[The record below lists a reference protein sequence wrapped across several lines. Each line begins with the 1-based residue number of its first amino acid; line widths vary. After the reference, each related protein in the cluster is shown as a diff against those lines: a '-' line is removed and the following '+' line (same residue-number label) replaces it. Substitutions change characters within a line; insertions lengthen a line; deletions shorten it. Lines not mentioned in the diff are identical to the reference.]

1 MLFINTKTNRSFTFE
16 PYEHNVIYGPNGS
29 YKSMFL
35 KYLAREVSQHPFCVV
50 SDPNTTID
58 IIQPK
63 YQLITNTPNT
73 VENLESILLT
83 LNRMK
88 GESNDPKFQKVLEMC
103 FSLLKSGYNLD
114 FQFDTTGQPT
124 LNGKSFTNTSNGEP
138 LYMSDGQLQ
147 ASKLM
152 LNTFLTMIQFKD
164 VSLSMALV
172 GMEKEPLHLLYDDLE
187 SHLSLN
193 AQSKIV
199 SDILRMVEK
208 IDYIYNYLGAPD
220 THVSIVTH
228 APMIYEAMKYNDAKM
243 TEMDN

>member
-1 MLFINTKTNRSFTFE
+1 MLFINTSTNHSFTFE

-35 KYLAREVSQHPFCVV
+35 KYLAREVSQHPFTAVT
-50 SDPNTTID
+50 DPNASVD

-63 YQLITNTPNT
+63 YRLITDTPNT

-88 GESNDPKFQKVLEMC
+88 GESNNPNFQKVFERC

-114 FQFDTTGQPT
+114 FQFNTTGQPT
-124 LNGKSFTNTSNGEP
+124 LNGKPFTNRSNGEQ
-138 LYMSDGQLQ
+138 LVMSNGQLQ
-147 ASKLM
+147 ISKLM
-152 LNTFLTMIQFKD
+152 LNTFLTMMRFKD

-172 GMEKEPLHLLYDDLE
+172 GKEKEPLHLLYDDLE

-199 SDILRMVEK
+199 NDILRMVEK
-208 IDYIYNYLGAPD
+208 IDYIYNYLDAPD

-228 APMIYEAMKYNDAKM
+228 SPMIYEAMKYNDAKM
-243 TEMDN
+243 TEMNI

>member
-35 KYLAREVSQHPFCVV
+35 KYLAQVVTQHPFGVI
-50 SDPNTTID
+50 SDPNATSD
-58 IIQPK
+58 IVKPK
-63 YQLITNTPNT
+63 YQLVTDVPNT
-73 VENLESILLT
+73 IDDVKSILLT

-88 GESNDPKFQKVLEMC
+88 IELNDPNFQKVFNMC

-114 FQFDTTGQPT
+114 FQFNTTGQPT
-124 LNGKSFTNTSNGEP
+124 LNGKPFTNRSNGEQ
-138 LYMSDGQLQ
+138 LVMSDGQLQ
-147 ASKLM
+147 ISKLM
-152 LNTFLTMIQFKD
+152 LNTFLTMMRFKD

-172 GMEKEPLHLLYDDLE
+172 GKEKEPLHLLYDDLE

-208 IDYIYNYLGAPD
+208 IDYIYNYLELPK

-228 APMIYEAMKYNDAKM
+228 SPMIYEAMKYNDAKM
-243 TEMDN
+243 TEMDI

>member
-1 MLFINTKTNRSFTFE
+1 MLFINTNTNHSFTFE
-16 PYEHNVIYGPNGS
+16 PYENNVIYGPNSS

-35 KYLAREVSQHPFCVV
+35 KYLAREVSQHPFAVV
-50 SDPNTTID
+50 ADPNSTID

-88 GESNDPKFQKVLEMC
+88 GESNNPNFQKVFERC

-114 FQFDTTGQPT
+114 FQFNTTGQPT
-124 LNGKSFTNTSNGEP
+124 LNGKPFTNRSNGEQ
-138 LYMSDGQLQ
+138 LVMSDGQLQ
-147 ASKLM
+147 ISKLM
-152 LNTFLTMIQFKD
+152 LNTFLTMMRFKD

-172 GMEKEPLHLLYDDLE
+172 GKEKEPLHLLYDDLE

-228 APMIYEAMKYNDAKM
+228 APEIYAAMKHNGAKM
-243 TEMDN
+243 TEMDI

>member
-1 MLFINTKTNRSFTFE
+1 MLFINTNTNYSFTFE

-35 KYLAREVSQHPFCVV
+35 KYLVHEVSQHPFAAVA
-50 SDPNTTID
+50 DPNATID

-63 YQLITNTPNT
+63 YQLITDTPNT

-88 GESNDPKFQKVLEMC
+88 GESNDPKFQEVLEMC
-103 FSLLKSGYNLD
+103 FNLLKSGYNLD

-124 LNGKSFTNTSNGEP
+124 LNGKSFTNVSNGEQ
-138 LYMSDGQLQ
+138 LVMSDGQIQ
-147 ASKLM
+147 VSKLM
-152 LNTFLTMIQFKD
+152 LNTFLIMTKFKD
-164 VSLSMALV
+164 VNLSMALI

-199 SDILRMVEK
+199 NDILRIVEN
-208 IDYIYNYLGAPD
+208 IDCIYNHLEIPD
-220 THVSIVTH
+220 THISIVTH
-228 APMIYEAMKYNDAKM
+228 SPMIYEAMKYNDAKM
-243 TEMDN
+243 TEMDI

>member
-1 MLFINTKTNRSFTFE
+1 MLFINTNTNHSFTFE
-16 PYEHNVIYGPNGS
+16 PYDHNVIYGPNGS

-35 KYLAREVSQHPFCVV
+35 KYLAREVSQHPFVV
-50 SDPNTTID
+50 VADPNATID

-83 LNRMK
+83 LNRIQS
-88 GESNDPKFQKVLEMC
+88 ESTDPKFQRVLEMC

-124 LNGKSFTNTSNGEP
+124 LNGKPFTNTSNGEQ

-147 ASKLM
+147 ASKLI
-152 LNTFLTMIQFKD
+152 LNTFLTMIRFKD
-164 VSLSMALV
+164 ISLSMALV

-199 SDILRMVEK
+199 NDILRMVEK
-208 IDYIYNYLGAPD
+208 IDYLYNYLEAPD
-220 THVSIVTH
+220 THISIVTH
-228 APMIYEAMKYNDAKM
+228 SPEIYSEMKHNGTKVTKM
-243 TEMDN
+243 NI

>member
-35 KYLAREVSQHPFCVV
+35 KYLAQVVTQHPFGVV
-50 SDPNTTID
+50 PDPNVSSD
-58 IIQPK
+58 IVKPK
-63 YQLITNTPNT
+63 YQLITDVPNT
-73 VENLESILLT
+73 VDDLKSILLT

-88 GESNDPKFQKVLEMC
+88 IESNDPKFQEVLEMC
-103 FSLLKSGYNLD
+103 FNLLKSGYNLD

-124 LNGKSFTNTSNGEP
+124 LNGKSFTNVSNGEQ
-138 LYMSDGQLQ
+138 LVMSDGQIQ
-147 ASKLM
+147 VSKLM
-152 LNTFLTMIQFKD
+152 LNTFLIMTKFKD
-164 VSLSMALV
+164 VNLSMALI

-199 SDILRMVEK
+199 NDILRIVEN
-208 IDYIYNYLGAPD
+208 IDCIYNHLEIPD
-220 THVSIVTH
+220 THISIVTH
-228 APMIYEAMKYNDAKM
+228 SPMIYEAMKYNDAKM
-243 TEMDN
+243 TEM

>member
-35 KYLAREVSQHPFCVV
+35 KYLAQVVTQHPFGVV
-50 SDPNTTID
+50 PDPNVSSD
-58 IIQPK
+58 IVKPK
-63 YQLITNTPNT
+63 YQLVTDVPNT
-73 VENLESILLT
+73 VDDLKSILLT

-88 GESNDPKFQKVLEMC
+88 IESNDPKFQEVLEMC
-103 FSLLKSGYNLD
+103 FNLLKSGYNLD

-124 LNGKSFTNTSNGEP
+124 LNGKSFTNVSNGEQ
-138 LYMSDGQLQ
+138 LVMSDGQIQ
-147 ASKLM
+147 VSKLM
-152 LNTFLTMIQFKD
+152 LNTFLTMTKFKD
-164 VSLSMALV
+164 VNLSMALV
-172 GMEKEPLHLLYDDLE
+172 GKEKEPLHLLYDDLE

-199 SDILRMVEK
+199 NDILRIVEN
-208 IDYIYNYLGAPD
+208 IDCIYNHLEIPD
-220 THVSIVTH
+220 THISIVTH
-228 APMIYEAMKYNDAKM
+228 SPFIFKSMEYNGAKM

>member
-1 MLFINTKTNRSFTFE
+1 MLFINTQTNHSFTFE

-35 KYLAREVSQHPFCVV
+35 KYLTHTVREHPFGTVP
-50 SDPNTTID
+50 DPNATSD
-58 IIQPK
+58 IVIPK
-63 YQLITNTPNT
+63 YQLITNVPNT
-73 VENLESILLT
+73 VDYLESILLT

-88 GESNDPKFQKVLEMC
+88 IESTDPKFQRVLEMC

-114 FQFDTTGQPT
+114 FQFNTTGQPT
-124 LNGKSFTNTSNGEP
+124 LNGKPFTNRSNGEQ
-138 LYMSDGQLQ
+138 LVMSDGQLQ
-147 ASKLM
+147 ISKLM
-152 LNTFLTMIQFKD
+152 LNTFPTMMRFKD

-172 GMEKEPLHLLYDDLE
+172 GKEKEPLHLLYDDLE

-243 TEMDN
+243 TEMDI

>member
-1 MLFINTKTNRSFTFE
+1 MLFINTNTNHSFTFE

-88 GESNDPKFQKVLEMC
+88 GESNDPKFQKVFNMC

-114 FQFDTTGQPT
+114 FQFDTNGQPT
-124 LNGKSFTNTSNGEP
+124 LNGKPFINTSNGEQ
-138 LYMSDGQLQ
+138 LVMSDGQLQ
-147 ASKLM
+147 ISKLM
-152 LNTFLTMIQFKD
+152 LNTFLTMMRFKD
-164 VSLSMALV
+164 VSLSMALI

-199 SDILRMVEK
+199 NDILRMVEK
-208 IDYIYNYLGAPD
+208 IDYLYNHLEVPD
-220 THVSIVTH
+220 THISIVTH
-228 APMIYEAMKYNDAKM
+228 SPEIYAAMKHNGAKM
-243 TEMDN
+243 TEM

>member
-1 MLFINTKTNRSFTFE
+1 MLFINTNTNHSFTFE
-16 PYEHNVIYGPNGS
+16 PYGPNGS

-35 KYLAREVSQHPFCVV
+35 KYLAREVSQHPFAAVA
-50 SDPNTTID
+50 DPNATID

-83 LNRMK
+83 LTRMK
-88 GESNDPKFQKVLEMC
+88 GESNDPKFQEVLEMC
-103 FSLLKSGYNLD
+103 FNLLKSGYNLD

-124 LNGKSFTNTSNGEP
+124 LNGKSFTNVSNGEQ
-138 LYMSDGQLQ
+138 LYMSDGQIQ
-147 ASKLM
+147 VSKLM
-152 LNTFLTMIQFKD
+152 LNTFLTMMRFKD

-172 GMEKEPLHLLYDDLE
+172 GKEKEPLHLLYDDLE

-199 SDILRMVEK
+199 NDILRIVEN
-208 IDYIYNYLGAPD
+208 IDCIYNYLEVPD
-220 THVSIVTH
+220 THISIVTH
-228 APMIYEAMKYNDAKM
+228 SPMIYEAMKYNDAKM
-243 TEMDN
+243 TEMDI

>member
-35 KYLAREVSQHPFCVV
+35 KYLAQVVTQHPFGVV
-50 SDPNTTID
+50 PDPNVSSD
-58 IIQPK
+58 IVKPK
-63 YQLITNTPNT
+63 YQLVTDVPNT
-73 VENLESILLT
+73 VDDLKSILLT

-88 GESNDPKFQKVLEMC
+88 IESNDPKFQEVLEMC
-103 FSLLKSGYNLD
+103 FNLLKSGYNLD

-124 LNGKSFTNTSNGEP
+124 LNGKSFTNVSNGEQ
-138 LYMSDGQLQ
+138 LVMSDGQIQ
-147 ASKLM
+147 VSKLM
-152 LNTFLTMIQFKD
+152 LNTFLTMTKFKD
-164 VSLSMALV
+164 VNLSMALV
-172 GMEKEPLHLLYDDLE
+172 GKEKEPLHLLYDDLE

-228 APMIYEAMKYNDAKM
+228 SPMIYEAMKYNDAKM
-243 TEMDN
+243 TEM

>member
-1 MLFINTKTNRSFTFE
+1 MLFINTKTNHSFTFE

-35 KYLAREVSQHPFCVV
+35 KYLAQVVTQHPFGVV
-50 SDPNTTID
+50 PDPNATGD
-58 IIQPK
+58 IVKPK
-63 YQLITNTPNT
+63 YQLVTNVPNT
-73 VENLESILLT
+73 VDYLESILLT

-88 GESNDPKFQKVLEMC
+88 IESNDPKFKEVFERC

-114 FQFDTTGQPT
+114 FQFNTTGQPT
-124 LNGKSFTNTSNGEP
+124 LNGKPFTNRSNGEQ
-138 LYMSDGQLQ
+138 LVMSDGQLQ
-147 ASKLM
+147 ISKLM
-152 LNTFLTMIQFKD
+152 LNTFLTMMRFKD

-172 GMEKEPLHLLYDDLE
+172 GKEKEPLHLLYDDLE

-208 IDYIYNYLGAPD
+208 IDYIYNYLELPD
-220 THVSIVTH
+220 THISIVTH
-228 APMIYEAMKYNDAKM
+228 SPMIYEAMKYNDAKM
-243 TEMDN
+243 TEMDI

>member
-1 MLFINTKTNRSFTFE
+1 MLFINTKTNHSFTFE

-35 KYLAREVSQHPFCVV
+35 KYLAREVSKHPFCVV
-50 SDPNTTID
+50 PDPNATSD
-58 IIQPK
+58 IVKPK
-63 YQLITNTPNT
+63 YQLVTNVPNT
-73 VENLESILLT
+73 VDDLKSILLT
-83 LNRMK
+83 LHRMQS
-88 GESNDPKFQKVLEMC
+88 ESNDPKFQEVLEMC
-103 FSLLKSGYNLD
+103 FNLLKSGYKLD

-124 LNGKSFTNTSNGEP
+124 LNGKPFTNRSNGEQ
-138 LYMSDGQLQ
+138 LYMSDGQIQ
-147 ASKLM
+147 ASKLI
-152 LNTFLTMIQFKD
+152 LNTFLTMAQFKD

-172 GMEKEPLHLLYDDLE
+172 GKEKEPLHLLYDDLE

>member
-1 MLFINTKTNRSFTFE
+1 MLFINTNTNHSFTFE

-35 KYLAREVSQHPFCVV
+35 KYLAREVSQHPFAAVA
-50 SDPNTTID
+50 DPNTTSD
-58 IIQPK
+58 IVIPK

-83 LNRMK
+83 LHRMQS
-88 GESNDPKFQKVLEMC
+88 ESTDPKFQKVLEMC

-208 IDYIYNYLGAPD
+208 IDYLYNYLEAPD
-220 THVSIVTH
+220 THISIVTH
-228 APMIYEAMKYNDAKM
+228 SPMIYEAMKYNDAKM
-243 TEMDN
+243 TEMDI

>member
-1 MLFINTKTNRSFTFE
+1 MLFINTKTNHSFTFE

-35 KYLAREVSQHPFCVV
+35 KYLTHAVKEHPFGTVP
-50 SDPNTTID
+50 DPNASND
-58 IIQPK
+58 IIRPK
-63 YQLITNTPNT
+63 YQLVTDVPNT
-73 VENLESILLT
+73 VDDLKSILLT
-83 LNRMK
+83 LHRMQS
-88 GESNDPKFQKVLEMC
+88 ESNNPNFQKVLEMC
-103 FSLLKSGYNLD
+103 FNLLKSGYNLN

-124 LNGKSFTNTSNGEP
+124 LNGKSFTNVSNGEQ

-147 ASKLM
+147 ASKLI
-152 LNTFLTMIQFKD
+152 LNTFLTMARFKD

-199 SDILRMVEK
+199 NDLLRIVENM
-208 IDYIYNYLGAPD
+208 DSIYDYLGAPD
-220 THVSIVTH
+220 THISIVTH
-228 APMIYEAMKYNDAKM
+228 SPEIYAAMKHNDAKM
-243 TEMDN
+243 TEMNI

>member
-1 MLFINTKTNRSFTFE
+1 MLFINTNTNHSFTFE

-88 GESNDPKFQKVLEMC
+88 GESNDPKFQKVFVMC

-124 LNGKSFTNTSNGEP
+124 LNGKSFTNTSNGEQ

-147 ASKLM
+147 ASKLI

-208 IDYIYNYLGAPD
+208 IDYLYNYLEAPD
-220 THVSIVTH
+220 THISIVTH
-228 APMIYEAMKYNDAKM
+228 SPEIYAAMKHNGAKM
-243 TEMDN
+243 TEM